1 LFLNR
6 FILTRVSKDMPI
18 YRPLVPNGHSDSPQ
32 MISGSGLELS
42 GGKFSLKDLAKG
54 VGKAANVAIPLAQAF
69 GVEGA
74 DQAAAVN
81 NAIQGQGFGKGTQ
94 RKMLAAAKKGAKVAD
109 KLIDEFGDE
118 KLKRKKNTAKTVAS
132 IVSGSGSDGHS
143 PAKKMSKQAA
153 PAEALRKMVNRGVAR
168 S

>member
-1 LFLNR
+1 
-6 FILTRVSKDMPI
+6 MPI

-74 DQAAAVN
+74 DQAALIN
-81 NAIQGQGFGKGTQ
+81 DAIQGQGFGKGTQ
-94 RKMLAAAKKGAKVAD
+94 RKLLTAAKKGGRVSD
-109 KLIDEFGDE
+109 KLIDEFGNE
-118 KLKRKKNTAKTVAS
+118 EQKRKKEYRQEGRINRFGV
-132 IVSGSGSDGHS
+132 GRRG
-143 PAKKMSKQAA
+143 
-153 PAEALRKMVNRGVAR
+153 AL
-168 S
+168 SS

>member
-1 LFLNR
+1 
-6 FILTRVSKDMPI
+6 MPI

-69 GVEGA
+69 NVEGA
-74 DQAAAVN
+74 DQAAAIN

-109 KLIDEFGDE
+109 KLIDEFGNDDQ
-118 KLKRKKNTAKTVAS
+118 KRKKNTAKKVAS

-143 PAKKMSKQAA
+143 IAKKASKQAA

>member
-1 LFLNR
+1 
-6 FILTRVSKDMPI
+6 
-18 YRPLVPNGHSDSPQ
+18 

-81 NAIQGQGFGKGTQ
+81 NAIQGHGFGKGTQ
-94 RKMLAAAKKGAKVAD
+94 
-109 KLIDEFGDE
+109 
-118 KLKRKKNTAKTVAS
+118 KKNAS
-132 IVSGSGSDGHS
+132 GGEKGG
-143 PAKKMSKQAA
+143 PC
-153 PAEALRKMVNRGVAR
+153 G
-168 S
+168 

>member
-1 LFLNR
+1 
-6 FILTRVSKDMPI
+6 MPI

-42 GGKFSLKDLAKG
+42 GGKFSLKNLAKG

-74 DQAAAVN
+74 DSAAAIN

-94 RKMLAAAKKGAKVAD
+94 RKMLAAAKKGARVAD

>member
-1 LFLNR
+1 
-6 FILTRVSKDMPI
+6 MPI

-54 VGKAANVAIPLAQAF
+54 VGKVANVAIPLAQAF

-74 DQAAAVN
+74 DQAAAIN
-81 NAIQGQGFGKGTQ
+81 DAIQGNGFGKGTQ
-94 RKMLAAAKKGAKVAD
+94 RKMLAAAKKGARVAD
-109 KLIDEFGDE
+109 KLIDEFGNDDQ
-118 KLKRKKNTAKTVAS
+118 KRKKNTAKTVAS
-132 IVSGSGSDGHS
+132 IVSGSGAQGHS
-143 PAKKMSKQAA
+143 PPKKESKQPA
-153 PAEALRKMVNRGVAR
+153 PAEALRKMVNRRGVAR

>member
-1 LFLNR
+1 
-6 FILTRVSKDMPI
+6 
-18 YRPLVPNGHSDSPQ
+18 

-42 GGKFSLKDLAKG
+42 GGKLSLKDLAKG

-94 RKMLAAAKKGAKVAD
+94 RKMLAAAKKGGWDVKHSFFVFTCLGCLT
-109 KLIDEFGDE
+109 K
-118 KLKRKKNTAKTVAS
+118 KR
-132 IVSGSGSDGHS
+132 
-143 PAKKMSKQAA
+143 
-153 PAEALRKMVNRGVAR
+153 L
-168 S
+168 

>member
-1 LFLNR
+1 
-6 FILTRVSKDMPI
+6 MPI

-69 GVEGA
+69 NVEGA
-74 DQAAAVN
+74 DQAAAIN
-81 NAIQGQGFGKGTQ
+81 NAIQGQGFGRGTQ
-94 RKMLAAAKKGAKVAD
+94 KKVLAAAKKGARVAD

>member
-1 LFLNR
+1 
-6 FILTRVSKDMPI
+6 
-18 YRPLVPNGHSDSPQ
+18 

-81 NAIQGQGFGKGTQ
+81 NAIQGGAFGKGTQ

-109 KLIDEFGDE
+109 KLIDEFGNDDQ
-118 KLKRKKNTAKTVAS
+118 KRKKNTAKKVAVDRLGLGLGRPFS
-132 IVSGSGSDGHS
+132 CQKDEQTARAGGGATEDGEPGSRPFVG
-143 PAKKMSKQAA
+143 
-153 PAEALRKMVNRGVAR
+153 
-168 S
+168 

>member
-1 LFLNR
+1 
-6 FILTRVSKDMPI
+6 MPI

-74 DQAAAVN
+74 DSAAAIN
-81 NAIQGQGFGKGTQ
+81 DAIQGGAFGKGTQ

-109 KLIDEFGDE
+109 KLIDEFGDD
-118 KLKRKKNTAKTVAS
+118 KLKRKKNTAKKVAS

-143 PAKKMSKQAA
+143 PAKKTSKQPA

>member
-1 LFLNR
+1 
-6 FILTRVSKDMPI
+6 MPI

-74 DQAAAVN
+74 DQAAAIN
-81 NAIQGQGFGKGTQ
+81 DAIQGNGFGKGTQ
-94 RKMLAAAKKGAKVAD
+94 RKMLAAAKKGARVAD

-143 PAKKMSKQAA
+143 IAKKASKQAA

>member
-1 LFLNR
+1 
-6 FILTRVSKDMPI
+6 MPI

-54 VGKAANVAIPLAQAF
+54 VGKAANIAIPLAQAF
-69 GVEGA
+69 GVQGSNE
-74 DQAAAVN
+74 AAMIN
-81 NAIQGQGFGKGTQ
+81 DAIQGQGFGRGTQ
-94 RKMLAAAKKGAKVAD
+94 KKVLAAAKKGAKVAD

-118 KLKRKKNTAKTVAS
+118 KTKRKKNTAKKVAS
-132 IVSGSGSDGHS
+132 IVSGSGADGHS
-143 PAKKMSKQAA
+143 PARKMSKQPA

>member
-1 LFLNR
+1 
-6 FILTRVSKDMPI
+6 MPI

-69 GVEGA
+69 NVRGA

>member
-1 LFLNR
+1 MDIQTVR
-6 FILTRVSKDMPI
+6 K
-18 YRPLVPNGHSDSPQ
+18 

-109 KLIDEFGDE
+109 KLIDEFGDDE
-118 KLKRKKNTAKTVAS
+118 PKAEEEHRQEGRKYRLGLGLGRPFTCQKDEQTAGAGGGATEDGEP
-132 IVSGSGSDGHS
+132 GSRPFVG
-143 PAKKMSKQAA
+143 
-153 PAEALRKMVNRGVAR
+153 
-168 S
+168 

>member
-1 LFLNR
+1 
-6 FILTRVSKDMPI
+6 
-18 YRPLVPNGHSDSPQ
+18 

-54 VGKAANVAIPLAQAF
+54 VGKAANIAIPLAQAF
-69 GVEGA
+69 GVQGSNE
-74 DQAAAVN
+74 AAMIN
-81 NAIQGQGFGKGTQ
+81 DAIQGQGFGRGTQ
-94 RKMLAAAKKGAKVAD
+94 KKVLAAAKKGAKVAD

-118 KLKRKKNTAKTVAS
+118 KTKRKKNTAKKVAS
-132 IVSGSGSDGHS
+132 IVSGSGADGHS
-143 PAKKMSKQAA
+143 PARKMSKQPA

>member
-1 LFLNR
+1 
-6 FILTRVSKDMPI
+6 
-18 YRPLVPNGHSDSPQ
+18 

-69 GVEGA
+69 NVEGA
-74 DQAAAVN
+74 DQAAAIN
-81 NAIQGQGFGKGTQ
+81 NAIQGQGFGRGTQ
-94 RKMLAAAKKGAKVAD
+94 KKVLAAAKKGARVAD
-109 KLIDEFGDE
+109 KLIDEFGNDDQ
-118 KLKRKKNTAKTVAS
+118 KRKKNTAKKVAS

-143 PAKKMSKQAA
+143 IAKKASKQAA